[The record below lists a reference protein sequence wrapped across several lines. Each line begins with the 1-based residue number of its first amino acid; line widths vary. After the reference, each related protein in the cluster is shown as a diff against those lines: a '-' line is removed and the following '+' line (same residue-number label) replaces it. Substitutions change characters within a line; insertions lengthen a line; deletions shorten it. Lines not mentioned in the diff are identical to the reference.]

1 MRLIPTHT
9 NIFLFTRLLRK
20 TNIVKTYTI
29 QNGQAKDGILV
40 QTRELS
46 SGIKIPVV
54 QVGEEGRGRQLSF
67 LPVELNASS
76 RTTFFDEGQV
86 RINHI
91 SLGKTQKGGH
101 KLIEAANTLTN
112 DKCLIVFRTHIGF
125 RGGNSHTG
133 DRVPDYD
140 PDNIEFLPFPCDIL
154 AEGTIAQGDA
164 GRAGSGRQLIAIAP
178 KNIVFRTH
186 YSGRLYGAPSS
197 HYYLYTG
204 SQILSAT

>member
-1 MRLIPTHT
+1 
-9 NIFLFTRLLRK
+9 
-20 TNIVKTYTI
+20 VKTYTI
-29 QNGQAKDGILV
+29 EDGQAKDGVLV
-40 QTRELS
+40 QTKELS

-54 QVGEEGRGRQLSF
+54 QIGEEGRGRQFSF

-76 RTTFFDEGQV
+76 RAKFDAEGQV
-86 RINHI
+86 SVNHI

-133 DRVPDYD
+133 DRVPDFD
-140 PDNIEFLPFPCDIL
+140 PDNIEFLPFPCEIL
-154 AEGTIAQGDA
+154 AEGRIAQGAA
-164 GRAGSGRQLIAIAP
+164 GNMGSGQQFIAVAE
-178 KNIVFRTH
+178 KNIVFRTR

-204 SQILSAT
+204 SQILSATWDERVASDLF

>member
-1 MRLIPTHT
+1 M
-9 NIFLFTRLLRK
+9 
-20 TNIVKTYTI
+20 KTYTI
-29 QNGQAKDGILV
+29 ENGKPTEGILV
-40 QTRELS
+40 QARELS

-76 RTTFFDEGQV
+76 RAKFDAEGQV

-112 DKCLIVFRTHIGF
+112 DKCLVVFRTRIGF

-140 PDNIEFLPFPCDIL
+140 PDNIEFLPFPCEIL
-154 AEGTIAQGDA
+154 AEGRIAQGAA
-164 GRAGSGRQLIAIAP
+164 GGMGSGQQFIAVTE
-178 KNIVFRTH
+178 KNIVFRTR
-186 YSGRLYGAPSS
+186 YSGRLYGASSS

-204 SQILSAT
+204 SQILSATWDERVASDLF

>member
-1 MRLIPTHT
+1 M
-9 NIFLFTRLLRK
+9 
-20 TNIVKTYTI
+20 KTYTI
-29 QNGQAKDGILV
+29 EDGQAKDGVLV
-40 QTRELS
+40 QTKELS

-54 QVGEEGRGRQLSF
+54 QIGEEGRGRQFSF

-76 RTTFFDEGQV
+76 RAKFDAEGQV
-86 RINHI
+86 SVNHI

-133 DRVPDYD
+133 DRVPDFD
-140 PDNIEFLPFPCDIL
+140 PDNIEFLPFPCEIL
-154 AEGTIAQGDA
+154 AEGRIAQGAA
-164 GRAGSGRQLIAIAP
+164 GNMGSGQQFIAVAE
-178 KNIVFRTH
+178 KNIVFRTR

-204 SQILSAT
+204 SQILSATWDERVASDLF

>member
-1 MRLIPTHT
+1 MTS
-9 NIFLFTRLLRK
+9 
-20 TNIVKTYTI
+20 TYTI
-29 QNGQAKDGILV
+29 ENGKPTEGILI

-67 LPVELNASS
+67 LPVELNDFS
-76 RTTFFDEGQV
+76 RAKFDAEGQV

-101 KLIEAANTLTN
+101 KLIEAANTLN
-112 DKCLIVFRTHIGF
+112 DKCLVVFRTRIGY

-140 PDNIEFLPFPCDIL
+140 PDNIEFLPFPCEIL
-154 AEGTIAQGDA
+154 AEGRIAQGA
-164 GRAGSGRQLIAIAP
+164 AGSMGSGQQLIAIAP
-178 KNIVFRTH
+178 KNIVFRTR
-186 YSGRLYGAPSS
+186 YSGRLYGAPSA
-197 HYYLYTG
+197 HYYIYTG
-204 SQILSAT
+204 SQILSATWDERVASDLF

>member
-1 MRLIPTHT
+1 M
-9 NIFLFTRLLRK
+9 
-20 TNIVKTYTI
+20 KTYTI
-29 QNGQAKDGILV
+29 ENGKPTEGILV
-40 QTRELS
+40 QYRELS
-46 SGIKIPVV
+46 SGIRIPVV

-76 RTTFFDEGQV
+76 RVKFDAEGQV
-86 RINHI
+86 SVNHI

-133 DRVPDYD
+133 DRVPDFD
-140 PDNIEFLPFPCDIL
+140 PDNIEFLPFPCEIL
-154 AEGTIAQGDA
+154 AEGRIAQGAA
-164 GRAGSGRQLIAIAP
+164 GNMGSGKQLIVVAE
-178 KNIVFRTH
+178 KNVVFRTH

-204 SQILSAT
+204 SQILSATWDERLASDLF

>member
-1 MRLIPTHT
+1 M
-9 NIFLFTRLLRK
+9 
-20 TNIVKTYTI
+20 KTYTI
-29 QNGQAKDGILV
+29 EQGRPTEGILV

-76 RTTFFDEGQV
+76 RTKFEAEGQV
-86 RINHI
+86 LINHI

-112 DKCLIVFRTHIGF
+112 DKCLIVFRTRIGF

-133 DRVPDYD
+133 ECNYD
-140 PDNIEFLPFPCDIL
+140 PDSFEFLPFPCEIL
-154 AEGTIAQGDA
+154 AEGRIAQGA
-164 GRAGSGRQLIAIAP
+164 AGSMGSGQQLIAIAP
-178 KNIVFRTH
+178 KNIVFRTR

-204 SQILSAT
+204 SQILSATWDERVASDLF

>member
-1 MRLIPTHT
+1 M
-9 NIFLFTRLLRK
+9 
-20 TNIVKTYTI
+20 KTYTI
-29 QNGQAKDGILV
+29 EDGQAKDGVLV
-40 QTRELS
+40 QTKELS

-54 QVGEEGRGRQLSF
+54 QIGEEGRGRQFSF

-76 RTTFFDEGQV
+76 RAKFDAEGQV
-86 RINHI
+86 SVNHI

-133 DRVPDYD
+133 DRVPDFD
-140 PDNIEFLPFPCDIL
+140 PDNIEFLPFPCEIL
-154 AEGTIAQGDA
+154 AEGRIAQGAA
-164 GRAGSGRQLIAIAP
+164 GGMGSGQQFIAVAE
-178 KNIVFRTH
+178 KNIVFRTR

-204 SQILSAT
+204 SQILSATWDERVASDLF

>member
-1 MRLIPTHT
+1 M
-9 NIFLFTRLLRK
+9 
-20 TNIVKTYTI
+20 KTYTI
-29 QNGQAKDGILV
+29 ENGKPTEGILI

-76 RTTFFDEGQV
+76 RTKFEAEGQV
-86 RINHI
+86 LINHI

-112 DKCLIVFRTHIGF
+112 DKCLIVFRTRIGF

-140 PDNIEFLPFPCDIL
+140 PDSLQFLPFPCEIL
-154 AEGTIAQGDA
+154 AEGRIAQGDA
-164 GRAGSGRQLIAIAP
+164 GRAGAGQQLIAIAP
-178 KNIVFRTH
+178 KNIVFRTR

-204 SQILSAT
+204 SQILSATWDERVASDLF

>member
-1 MRLIPTHT
+1 MKTFTIEDGKPTEGV
-9 NIFLFTRLLRK
+9 I
-20 TNIVKTYTI
+20 I
-29 QNGQAKDGILV
+29 QN
-40 QTRELS
+40 RELS

-54 QVGEEGRGRQLSF
+54 QIGEEGRGRQLSF
-67 LPVELNASS
+67 LPVELNAFS
-76 RTTFFDEGQV
+76 RAKFDAEGQV

-91 SLGKTQKGGH
+91 SLAKTQKGGH

-133 DRVPDYD
+133 DRIDGFD
-140 PDNIEFLPFPCDIL
+140 PDNIEFLPFPCEIL
-154 AEGTIAQGDA
+154 AEGRIAQGAA
-164 GRAGSGRQLIAIAP
+164 GNMGSGQQLIAIVE
-178 KNIVFRTH
+178 KNIVFRTG

-204 SQILSAT
+204 SQILSATWDERVASDLF